1 MANSSGLSRRAAL
14 RQQQELEDRRKRTN
28 RVIGIGLG
36 IVALAVVAIL
46 AVVVL
51 QTLAKSGNSTAGPST
66 GQTADQQTPPN
77 ATESFGINITSK
89 GTPAAADAPHL
100 VIYEDFQCPA
110 CEQLEKAVGPT
121 IKQMSEAGEVKV
133 AYHIKNFLDANLG
146 NDSST
151 RAGNAAACAADVGA
165 FQAYH
170 DQVYAHPPAKEGDG
184 YTDAQ
189 LEQFATGAGIS
200 GANLVTWKKCV
211 ADKKYDSYIKGV
223 DEATAKAGVNSTP
236 TLQVNGKTFDL
247 SAQKVTSAQ
256 DFRTK
261 VLAAGK

>member
-1 MANSSGLSRRAAL
+1 MTSGKQSKAERSERQAKIDAAAPKPSKAKPILVALVVIAVIAGIGAAVFFGNRSTAPDQAATGNANSYPKGA
-14 RQQQELEDRRKRTN
+14 T
-28 RVIGIGLG
+28 GPTGG
-36 IVALAVVAIL
+36 IVVNADKVKAGAP
-46 AVVVL
+46 
-51 QTLAKSGNSTAGPST
+51 TL
-66 GQTADQQTPPN
+66 D
-77 ATESFGINITSK
+77 
-89 GTPAAADAPHL
+89 
-100 VIYEDFQCPA
+100 IYEDFQCPA

-165 FQAYH
+165 FQAFH

-247 SAQKVTSAQ
+247 SVQKVTSAQ

>member
-1 MANSSGLSRRAAL
+1 MTSGKQSKAERSERQAKIDAAAPKPSKAKPILVALVVIAVIAGIGAAVFFGNRSTAPDQAATGNANSYPKGA
-14 RQQQELEDRRKRTN
+14 T
-28 RVIGIGLG
+28 GPTGG
-36 IVALAVVAIL
+36 IVVNADKVKAGAP
-46 AVVVL
+46 
-51 QTLAKSGNSTAGPST
+51 TL
-66 GQTADQQTPPN
+66 D
-77 ATESFGINITSK
+77 
-89 GTPAAADAPHL
+89 
-100 VIYEDFQCPA
+100 IYEDFQCPA

-247 SAQKVTSAQ
+247 SVQKVTSAQ

>member
-1 MANSSGLSRRAAL
+1 MTSGKQSKAERSERQAKIDAAAPKPSKAKPILVALVVIAVIAGIGAAVFFGNRSTAPDQAATGNANSYPKGA
-14 RQQQELEDRRKRTN
+14 T
-28 RVIGIGLG
+28 GPTGG
-36 IVALAVVAIL
+36 IVVNADKVKAGAP
-46 AVVVL
+46 
-51 QTLAKSGNSTAGPST
+51 TL
-66 GQTADQQTPPN
+66 D
-77 ATESFGINITSK
+77 
-89 GTPAAADAPHL
+89 
-100 VIYEDFQCPA
+100 IYEDFQCPA

>member
-1 MANSSGLSRRAAL
+1 MTSGKQSKAERSERQAKIDAAAPKPSKAKPILVALVVIAVIAGIGAAVFFGNRSTAPDQAATGNANSYPKGA
-14 RQQQELEDRRKRTN
+14 T
-28 RVIGIGLG
+28 GPTGG
-36 IVALAVVAIL
+36 IVVNADKVKAGAP
-46 AVVVL
+46 
-51 QTLAKSGNSTAGPST
+51 TL
-66 GQTADQQTPPN
+66 D
-77 ATESFGINITSK
+77 
-89 GTPAAADAPHL
+89 
-100 VIYEDFQCPA
+100 IYEDFQCPA

-184 YTDAQ
+184 YTDAK

-247 SAQKVTSAQ
+247 SVQKVTSAQ

>member
-1 MANSSGLSRRAAL
+1 MTSGKQSKAERSERQAKIDAAAPKPSKAKPILVALVVIAVIAGIGAAVFFGNRSTAPDQAATGNANSYPKGA
-14 RQQQELEDRRKRTN
+14 T
-28 RVIGIGLG
+28 GPTGG
-36 IVALAVVAIL
+36 IVVNADKVKAGAP
-46 AVVVL
+46 
-51 QTLAKSGNSTAGPST
+51 TL
-66 GQTADQQTPPN
+66 D
-77 ATESFGINITSK
+77 
-89 GTPAAADAPHL
+89 
-100 VIYEDFQCPA
+100 IYEDFQCPA

-121 IKQMSEAGEVKV
+121 ITQMGEAGEVKV
-133 AYHIKNFLDANLG
+133 VYHIKNFLDANLG

-211 ADKKYDSYIKGV
+211 ADKKYDAYIKGV

-247 SAQKVTSAQ
+247 AAQKVTSAQ

>member
-1 MANSSGLSRRAAL
+1 MTSGKQSKAERSERQAKIDAAAPKPSKAKPILVALVVIAGIGAAVFFGNRSTAPDQAVTGNANSYPKGA
-14 RQQQELEDRRKRTN
+14 T
-28 RVIGIGLG
+28 GPTGG
-36 IVALAVVAIL
+36 IVVNADKVKAGAP
-46 AVVVL
+46 
-51 QTLAKSGNSTAGPST
+51 TL
-66 GQTADQQTPPN
+66 D
-77 ATESFGINITSK
+77 
-89 GTPAAADAPHL
+89 
-100 VIYEDFQCPA
+100 IYEDFQCPA